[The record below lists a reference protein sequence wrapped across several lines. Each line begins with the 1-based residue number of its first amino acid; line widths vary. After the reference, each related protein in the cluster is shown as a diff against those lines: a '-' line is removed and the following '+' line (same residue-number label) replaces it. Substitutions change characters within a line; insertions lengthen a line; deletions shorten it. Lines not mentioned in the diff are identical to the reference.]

1 MHRHRS
7 LRVVAT
13 LLSGIVAV
21 ALPACG
27 DDDGK
32 GTPATTDAVVPTP
45 PPTIVEPADTGATD
59 DGEAPREDPLATGGW
74 AEGDTEGDT
83 TPPPPVED
91 TGPFPGPCK
100 ITWKGGPT
108 IRMAYTDKGG
118 TVRIDA
124 DVDGKADTCGK
135 FERKDGRTTKVW
147 VDLACDKTTDLQIVP
162 EAMVEGGGNVFAAEV
177 TTYGEGK
184 PTKRAITL
192 LAIPGLPGI
201 EPGYPLEVAKTAAK
215 LKLKDGLVARAD
227 VPESEAGPATRID
240 VVYDKDKRVKTL
252 KEDVGADGKVDRKF
266 DYRYDAKGNV
276 SKISAVF
283 TAVDADGKTVTKKPT
298 ARLDYSCWKK

>member
-1 MHRHRS
+1 VHPS

-13 LLSGIVAV
+13 VLGLACSVTAG
-21 ALPACG
+21 CG
-27 DDDGK
+27 DDGDA
-32 GTPATTDAVVPTP
+32 TPPAKTQDNEIVVTP
-45 PPTIVEPADTGATD
+45 PPVVDTQDTEGTD
-59 DGEAPREDPLATGGW
+59 DGGPREDPLATGGW

-83 TPPPPVED
+83 APTPPVED

-100 ITWKGGPT
+100 ITWKDGPT
-108 IRMAYTDKGG
+108 IRMKYTDTGG

-124 DVDGKADTCGK
+124 DADGKSETCGK

-147 VDLACDKTTDLQIVP
+147 VDLACDKSTDLQIVP
-162 EAMVEGGGNVFAAEV
+162 EAPVDGAGNVVGAEV

-201 EPGYPLEVAKTAAK
+201 EPGYPLEVERAKAK
-215 LKLKDGLVARAD
+215 LKVEDGLVKRVD
-227 VPESEAGPATRID
+227 VAESDAGPATRVD

-252 KEDVGADGKVDRKF
+252 KEDVDADGKVDRKF
-266 DYRYDAKGNV
+266 DYKYDAKGNV
-276 SKISAVF
+276 SKISGVF
-283 TAVDADGKTVTKKPT
+283 TGTDAEGKSVTKKPT

>member
-1 MHRHRS
+1 MQDHRS

-13 LLSGIVAV
+13 LLSSIVVV
-21 ALPACG
+21 ALSACG
-27 DDDGK
+27 DDEGK
-32 GTPATTDAVVPTP
+32 SSPTKTDN
-45 PPTIVEPADTGATD
+45 VEPAVTPPVVAAADTGDT
-59 DGEAPREDPLATGGW
+59 DGEEPREDPLATGGW

-83 TPPPPVED
+83 APQPPVED

-100 ITWKGGPT
+100 ITWKDGPT
-108 IRMAYTDKGG
+108 VRMKYTDTGG
-118 TVRIDA
+118 TVRID
-124 DVDGKADTCGK
+124 DDGDGKSDTCGK

-147 VDLACDKTTDLQIVP
+147 VDLACDKTTDVQIVP
-162 EAMVEGGGNVFAAEV
+162 EAAVEGAGNIFGAEV

-201 EPGYPLEVAKTAAK
+201 EPGYPLEVAKADAK
-215 LKLKDGLVARAD
+215 LTLKDGLVSRAS
-227 VPESEAGPATRID
+227 VAESEAGPATRID

-283 TAVDADGKTVTKKPT
+283 TATDDAGKSVTKKPT